1 MEIDLENINNSDNHS
16 TNQLVRKPHT
26 PKKPPSPPPPPP
38 SSPPSSGDGGN
49 GSNKPSSNPVIV
61 SPLIPDIEKESD
73 NNDSTSQLITKSQS
87 SPTASISPPPSPK

>member
-1 MEIDLENINNSDNHS
+1 MEIDLENNNNSDNDS

-73 NNDSTSQLITKSQS
+73 NNDYTSQLITKSQS
-87 SPTASISPPPSPK
+87 SPTVSISPPPSPK